1 MIYTFNNLQD
11 VTLYR
16 RGVMFKGEGEG
27 GRVGRLWRLVWL
39 SSGSLISARSVQL
52 KFSKFHGLFISPR
65 FVTAPDILL
74 SVSPCIWPYLTQTG
88 GFPRPVSA
96 GWSQF
101 VLETRLGRPQPWA
114 GSGIC
119 VLMADRV
126 TGLSLSRRQTVA
138 ENILQTPS
146 TYF

>member
-1 MIYTFNNLQD
+1 M
-11 VTLYR
+11 
-16 RGVMFKGEGEG
+16 GVMFKGEGEG

-101 VLETRLGRPQPWA
+101 VLETRLGWPGPAPSLHWA
-114 GSGIC
+114 S
-119 VLMADRV
+119 
-126 TGLSLSRRQTVA
+126 SRSA
-138 ENILQTPS
+138 
-146 TYF
+146 Y